1 MDRAT
6 LERRGWT
13 VGLSAVTG
21 TVVGMSV
28 ATDPASFLLVAA
40 VAFLISLPLVSRLL
54 DRSIGPD
61 SDQPGRMTLFWGTI
75 ILTTPVFWLLDA
87 VAPGE
92 TAALALRG
100 VGFALVFLFAT
111 WLAYYGGY
119 DRIRDAAT

>member
-13 VGLSAVTG
+13 VGLAALLGV
-21 TVVGMSV
+21 VVGASV
-28 ATDPASFLLVAA
+28 AANPASFLLVAV
-40 VAFLISLPLVSRLL
+40 VAFLISLPIVSRLL

-61 SDQPGRMTLFWGTI
+61 SDEPGRMTL
-75 ILTTPVFWLLDA
+75 FWLLDA

-92 TAALALRG
+92 TVALALRG

-119 DRIRDAAT
+119 DRVRESVT